1 MQLSFYQIDTFTE
14 KVFSGN
20 PAAVCPLDYW
30 LDDELLQAIA
40 LENNL
45 SETAFFVPSRKG
57 YHIRWFTPATEVNLC
72 GHATLA
78 SAYVIFNYLSPQS
91 TQIKFSSASGPL
103 IVSRENDRIILDFP
117 ANPPKACEPPSFLS
131 EALGIEPSEVWWCDD
146 YLVVLDSEEAI
157 RKVKPDFPLIRKLDG
172 QGVIVT
178 ARGGEVDF
186 VSRYFAPKVG
196 IDEDPV
202 TGAIHCALIPFWSE
216 RLRKNEL
223 IARQLSQRGG
233 ELYCTCQGERVLIGG
248 YAAEYLQGKIIL

>member
-1 MQLSFYQIDTFTE
+1 MQLSLYQIDAFTQ
-14 KVFSGN
+14 KIFSGN
-20 PAAVCPLDYW
+20 PAAVCPLNYW
-30 LDDELLQAIA
+30 LDDELMQSIA

-45 SETAFFVPSRKG
+45 SETAFFVPSREG

-78 SAYVIFNYLSPQS
+78 SAYVIFEYLSPQS

-103 IVSRENDRIILDFP
+103 IVTRENDRIILDFP
-117 ANPPKACEPPSFLS
+117 ANPPKACEPPSLLS
-131 EALGIEPSEVWWCDD
+131 EALGIGPSEVWWCDD

-172 QGVIVT
+172 QGAIVT

-202 TGAIHCALIPFWSE
+202 TGAIHCALIPFWSG
-216 RLRKNEL
+216 RLQKDEL

-233 ELYCTCQGERVLIGG
+233 ELYCTNQGERVLIGG
-248 YAAEYLQGKIIL
+248 YAAEYLQGKITL